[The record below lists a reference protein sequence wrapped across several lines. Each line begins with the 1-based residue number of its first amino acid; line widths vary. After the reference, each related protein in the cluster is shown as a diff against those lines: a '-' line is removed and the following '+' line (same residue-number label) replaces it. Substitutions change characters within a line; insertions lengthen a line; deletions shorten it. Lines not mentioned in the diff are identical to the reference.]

1 MIRKNIIRLL
11 YCLLFGVILSST
23 FRYWG
28 CKDITIDL
36 PKTLF
41 DVQGILFPVVLAV
54 AISMDFLRVRNAEI
68 RKQFRLNIGKV
79 RQSVIIQF
87 IFSFLAIGTSLLI
100 DHSEG
105 FAIYWIL
112 HLFPRLTSTII
123 ISYSIIHT
131 ITNFIQMQHFK
142 EELEDKLQD
151 EEK

>member
-1 MIRKNIIRLL
+1 MIQKNIIRLI
-11 YCLLFGVILSST
+11 YCLLCGVILSS
-23 FRYWG
+23 FLRYWG
-28 CKDITIDL
+28 CKDTTIDL

-68 RKQFRLNIGKV
+68 RKQFRLKIGEV

-105 FAIYWIL
+105 FAICWIL